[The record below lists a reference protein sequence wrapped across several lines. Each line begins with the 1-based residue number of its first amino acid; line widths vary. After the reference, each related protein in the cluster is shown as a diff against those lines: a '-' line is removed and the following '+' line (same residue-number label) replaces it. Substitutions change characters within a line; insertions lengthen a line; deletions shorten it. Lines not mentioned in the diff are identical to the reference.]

1 MSQLY
6 LQSLPYQADSDT
18 LLKLTGTLPGAICL
32 DSGKTRRREAR
43 YDILSALPSIQL
55 EQHRRP
61 GTDRPVVYQRKMA
74 HGRWQPLAQVDI
86 HEAAELLL
94 LAHQPSNA
102 VQEALAHLP
111 FTGGLLGWLAYPAG
125 QDRRSGY
132 RDNYLS
138 DNAARL
144 QSQPEAGI
152 GLYHWALINDHHLQ
166 QCTLFILPDCPPRIR
181 DTVLARMMLTQSQP
195 PSSADFALTGEFSP
209 LTSRRDYEQTFDRLK
224 QYILAGDCY
233 QANLAICFQADFQ
246 GDPLTAY
253 LALRDQSRSP
263 FSAFIRHGKNAILS
277 LSPERFLSV
286 RGQTVTTQ
294 PIKGTRRRLT
304 DKQADAKVIEGLT
317 NSVKDQAENLMIV
330 DLMRNDLGKVCLTGS
345 VKTPELFT
353 LHSFSHV
360 HHLISTVTGQ
370 LPADI
375 SPLNLLKHCF
385 PGGSITGA
393 PKIRAMQIISELEAV
408 PRSIYC
414 GSVFYLDFNGNM
426 DSSICIRTL
435 LCDEQR
441 IFCWG
446 GGGIVADS
454 QFEREYQE
462 CHDKVMAL
470 MQTLEQLK

>member
-1 MSQLY
+1 MSELY
-6 LQSLPYQADSDT
+6 LQSLPYQADSD
-18 LLKLTGTLPGAICL
+18 LLLQLVGSLPGAVCL

-43 YDILSALPSIQL
+43 YDIFSALPAIQL

-61 GTDRPVVYQRKMA
+61 GSDRPAIFMRRMSR
-74 HGRWQPLAQVDI
+74 GRWQPQPEQTLY
-86 HEAAELLL
+86 EAADRLLQQ
-94 LAHQPSNA
+94 HQPSPA
-102 VQEALAHLP
+102 VRQALAHLP
-111 FTGGLLGWLAYPAG
+111 FAGGLLGWLGYPAG

-144 QSQPEAGI
+144 QSQPEASI
-152 GLYHWALINDHHLQ
+152 GLYHWALINDHHQQ
-166 QCTLFILPDCPPRIR
+166 QCTLFILPDCPPEIR
-181 DTVLARMMLTQSQP
+181 ETVLSRVTPEQKQP
-195 PSSADFALTGEFSP
+195 PHLSAFKLTAGFTP
-209 LTSRRDYEQTFDRLK
+209 LTSKRDYRRTFEQLK

-233 QANLAICFQADFQ
+233 QANLAICFQADYQ
-246 GDPLTAY
+246 GDPLSAY
-253 LALRDQSRSP
+253 FQVREQSRSP

-286 RGQTVTTQ
+286 QDRAVITQ
-294 PIKGTRRRLT
+294 PIKGTRRRQA
-304 DKQADAKVIEGLT
+304 DKQADALVIEELSS
-317 NSVKDQAENLMIV
+317 SVKDQAENLMIV
-330 DLMRNDLGKVCLTGS
+330 DLMRNDLGRVCLTGS
-345 VKTPELFT
+345 VKTPELFS

-375 SPLNLLKHCF
+375 SPLQLLRHCF

-393 PKIRAMQIISELEAV
+393 PKIRAMQIISELEPV
-408 PRSIYC
+408 PRSVYC

-435 LCDEQR
+435 LCDNHR

-454 QFEREYQE
+454 HWEREYQE
-462 CHDKVMAL
+462 CHDKVTAL
-470 MQTLEQLK
+470 MEALEQPA

>member
-1 MSQLY
+1 MSDLY
-6 LQSLPYQADSDT
+6 LQSLPYQADCDT
-18 LLKLTGTLPGAICL
+18 LIQLVGSLPGAICL

-55 EQHRRP
+55 EQHRRT
-61 GTDRPVVYQRKMA
+61 GTDRPVLYQRKMSR
-74 HGRWQPLAQVDI
+74 GRWQPQPQQSI
-86 HEAAELLL
+86 YTAAEQIRQT
-94 LAHQPSNA
+94 HQPSTE
-102 VQEALAHLP
+102 VRQALAHLP
-111 FTGGLLGWLAYPAG
+111 FAGGLLGWLAYPAG

-132 RDNYLS
+132 RNNYLS
-138 DNAARL
+138 DNAAHL
-144 QSQPEAGI
+144 QSQPEAGV
-152 GLYHWALINDHHLQ
+152 GLYHWALINDHQLQ
-166 QCTLFILPDCPPRIR
+166 QCTLFILPDCPPGIR
-181 DTVLARMMLTQSQP
+181 DTVLARLLQP
-195 PSSADFALTGEFSP
+195 KQQLSHSGFTLTGDFSP
-209 LTSRRDYEQTFDRLK
+209 LTSKRDYQRTFDRLK

-233 QANLAICFQADFQ
+233 QANLAICFQAEYQ
-246 GDPLTAY
+246 GDPLSAY
-253 LALRDQSRSP
+253 LALRDHSRSP
-263 FSAFIRHGKNAILS
+263 FSAFIRHGKSALLS
-277 LSPERFLSV
+277 VSPERFLSV
-286 RGQTVTTQ
+286 HNQAVTTQ
-294 PIKGTRRRLT
+294 PIKGTRRRQP
-304 DKQADAKVIEGLT
+304 DSQADAQVIDELT
-317 NSVKDQAENLMIV
+317 NSIKDQAENLMIV

-345 VKTPELFT
+345 VKTPELFS

-375 SPLNLLKHCF
+375 SPLQLLQHCF

-393 PKIRAMQIISELEAV
+393 PKIRAMQIISELEPV

-426 DSSICIRTL
+426 DSNICIRTL

-454 QFEREYQE
+454 DCNREYQE

-470 MQTLEQLK
+470 MQTLEQLD

>member
-1 MSQLY
+1 MSELY
-6 LQSLPYQADSDT
+6 LQSLLYQADSEP
-18 LLKLTGTLPGAICL
+18 LLQLVGSLPGAICL

-55 EQHRRP
+55 EQHRRI
-61 GTDRPVVYQRKMA
+61 GTERPVVYQRRMSR
-74 HGRWQPLAQVDI
+74 GRWQPLPQNNI
-86 HEAAELLL
+86 YEAAEQLLQS
-94 LAHQPSNA
+94 HQPPA
-102 VQEALAHLP
+102 DAQDALAHLP

-132 RDNYLS
+132 RSNYLS

-152 GLYHWALINDHHLQ
+152 GVYHGALINDHQLQ
-166 QCTLFILPDCPPRIR
+166 QGTLVILPDCPPGIR
-181 DTVLARMMLTQSQP
+181 DAVLSRLTNRQQTDP
-195 PSSADFALTGEFSP
+195 TDFKLSEGFAALTSH
-209 LTSRRDYEQTFDRLK
+209 RDYRQTFDRLK

-233 QANLAICFQADFQ
+233 QANLAICFQAGFH
-246 GDPLTAY
+246 GDPLAAY
-253 LALRDQSRSP
+253 LALRDHSRSP
-263 FSAFIRHGKNAILS
+263 FSAFIRHGKSAVLS

-286 RGQTVTTQ
+286 HDQAVTTQ
-294 PIKGTRRRLT
+294 PIKGTRRRQS
-304 DKQADAKVIEGLT
+304 DSQADARVIDELT

-330 DLMRNDLGKVCLTGS
+330 DLMRNDLGKVCQTGS
-345 VKTPELFT
+345 VKTPELFS

-360 HHLISTVTGQ
+360 HHLISTVTGL
-370 LPADI
+370 LPAHI
-375 SPLNLLKHCF
+375 SPLQLLQHCF

-393 PKIRAMQIISELEAV
+393 PKIRAMQIISELEPV

-414 GSVFYLDFNGNM
+414 GTVFYLDFSGSM
-426 DSSICIRTL
+426 DSNICIRTL

-454 QFEREYQE
+454 DCDKEYQE
-462 CHDKVMAL
+462 CHDKVTAL
-470 MQTLEQLK
+470 MQVLEQLD